1 MPWMKKGHMRAQFF
15 KKKKGKPNEYNQSH
29 AHIHIQFFF

>member
-1 MPWMKKGHMRAQFF
+1 LDALDEKGSAQFF
-15 KKKKGKPNEYNQSH
+15 KKKGKQNEYNQSH